1 MEKPTAKEKKKT
13 NKKFLTIFAVLII
26 LGGSYG
32 IYKYIHSLAHE
43 ETDDAQVEKNMTPII
58 PRVPGYIAKV
68 YVKDNDF
75 VKKGDTLFTID
86 NADYLVKVEE
96 AKAALT
102 GSKSGYAAAT
112 ADIGTAQANVSVS
125 EANIQQATGSI
136 ENAKIRLKRATD
148 DFNRY
153 ANLYK
158 NHSITAQQYEQA
170 EAAKLEAQN
179 QLRILQEQQRASAY
193 QKSVA
198 AARTNV
204 TGKQSEVAAA
214 NIKKAQAI
222 LDAAQLNLKYTYVV
236 APMDGQVSKI
246 SVQSGQYV
254 QPGQSLFYIINNNE
268 TWIVANFKETQ
279 LSKMSIGQP
288 VSIRIDAYPDTDFKG
303 TIASFSPA
311 TGARFSLLPPDNAT
325 GNFVKTIQRLPV
337 KIALSDKNDAEKM
350 KMLRPGM
357 NAEVDVHLK

>member
-1 MEKPTAKEKKKT
+1 MEKPSATEKKKT

-32 IYKYIHSLAHE
+32 IYKYVHSLAHE

-86 NADYLVKVEE
+86 NKDYIVKVEE
-96 AKAALT
+96 ARAALT
-102 GSKSGYAAAT
+102 GSESGYAAAKE
-112 ADIGTAQANVSVS
+112 DIGTAQANVSVS
-125 EANIQQATGSI
+125 EANVQQAAGSI

-158 NHSITAQQYEQA
+158 NQSITTQQYEQA

-179 QLRILQEQQRASAY
+179 QLRILQEQQRASGY

-198 AARTNV
+198 AARTSV
-204 TGKQSEVAAA
+204 SGKQSDVAAA
-214 NIKKAQAI
+214 SIKKSQAV
-222 LDAAQLNLKYTYVV
+222 LDAAQLNLNYTYVI
-236 APMDGQVSKI
+236 ATMDGQVSKI
-246 SVQSGQYV
+246 AIQSGQFV
-254 QPGQSLFYIINNNE
+254 QPGQSLFYIINNTE
-268 TWIVANFKETQ
+268 TWVVANFKETQ
-279 LSKMSIGQP
+279 LSKMVIGQP
-288 VSIRIDAYPDTDFKG
+288 VTVKIDAYPDTEFEG

-311 TGARFSLLPPDNAT
+311 TGSRFSLLPPDNAT

-337 KIALSDKNDAEKM
+337 KITLSPKNDADKM
-350 KMLRPGM
+350 KLLRPGM
-357 NAEVDVHLK
+357 NAEVDVHLN